1 MFIKNAWYV
10 GALESEV
17 DREPMGRVILNEPIV
32 FFRKEDG
39 TPVALEDRCCHRHYP
54 LSHGELHGDRLQCS
68 YHGMVYD
75 ATGACV
81 EIPSQKQVPKGAGVR
96 NYPVV
101 ERYHWVWIWMGD
113 PELANPDEITDFHW
127 LDDPNWGAKSTL
139 IHIES
144 NYKLIVENLLDLT
157 HLAYVHRTTIGN
169 DAVAE
174 AADTNFDREPESVR
188 VTRWIIDQP
197 PPPAFVKS
205 GGFTGNVDRW
215 QIIDYSPPAFVRL
228 DIGACDTGTGAPE
241 GNRVGGIEMRN
252 LNAITPETERST
264 HYFWGQAHSFDVKN
278 ENITNLVF
286 DTVMTAFLED
296 KAIFEAQ
303 QRIIDMNPDAN
314 RINLAGDVGGVAA
327 TDIISRKIAEEA
339 AA

>member
-17 DREPMGRVILNEPIV
+17 GREPMGRVILNEPIV

-174 AADTNFDREPESVR
+174 AADTKFDREPGSVR